1 MDGGA
6 WWATGHGVTKSQYR
20 TERLHFHFH
29 FLSVKGKRGCWVVV
43 LGTSKEWVAIH
54 MEIEKQIFGN

>member
-1 MDGGA
+1 MGYSP
-6 WWATGHGVTKSQYR
+6 WGHKESDTN
-20 TERLHFHFH
+20 ERLHFH

-54 MEIEKQIFGN
+54 MEIKKQIFGN